1 MFDHCPYRIREKK
14 VKAEWGDSI
23 VMSFGHQLFV
33 QYRSGCNFKVEKKK
47 KVANVS
53 SNMFYYAIVL
63 VIQIR

>member
-1 MFDHCPYRIREKK
+1 MFDRCPYRIREKK

-23 VMSFGHQLFV
+23 VRSFGHQLFV
-33 QYRSGCNFKVEKKK
+33 QYRSGCNFKVEKK

>member
-23 VMSFGHQLFV
+23 VRSFVHQLFV
-33 QYRSGCNFKVEKKK
+33 QYRSGCNFKVEK